1 MYDFLK
7 YRKEIPYEGRI
18 YYFQNPQTK
27 EEITDLIKEFCQKHD
42 LKYWG
47 TILTET
53 MTVNIEGESYTVD
66 VREEKEDSGDVYWI
80 IYCLRKKH
88 LYLFRNILESNQT
101 VV

>member
-1 MYDFLK
+1 MKDAYIIF
-7 YRKEIPYEGRI
+7 RS
-18 YYFQNPQTK
+18 QHPQTK

-42 LKYWG
+42 LK
-47 TILTET
+47 
-53 MTVNIEGESYTVD
+53 ESYTVD

>member
-7 YRKEIPYEGRI
+7 YRKEIPYEGR
-18 YYFQNPQTK
+18 
-27 EEITDLIKEFCQKHD
+27 
-42 LKYWG
+42 

>member
-1 MYDFLK
+1 MKDAYIIFRSQ
-7 YRKEIPYEGRI
+7 Y
-18 YYFQNPQTK
+18 PQTK

-66 VREEKEDSGDVYWI
+66 VREAKEDSGDVYWI